1 MAEFHLTING
11 KERSITAEPDM
22 PLLWALRDLLGITGV
37 KFGCGAGYCGAC
49 TILLDGAP
57 VRSCLTQVSSVGAKK
72 VITIEGLSADRSHPL
87 QRAWIVDEVP
97 QCGYCQA
104 GQLMA
109 AAALLA
115 NNPDPSDAEI
125 DTALSGNL
133 CRCGA
138 YQRIRRA
145 IHRAARGQ

>member
-22 PLLWALRDLLGITGV
+22 PLLWALRDTLGITGV

-72 VITIEGLSADRSHPL
+72 VITIEGLSADHSHPL
-87 QRAWIVDEVP
+87 QRAWIAEDVS

-104 GQLMA
+104 GQLLA

-145 IHRAARGQ
+145 IHRAAKGQ

>member
-22 PLLWALRDLLGITGV
+22 PLLWALRDTLGITGV

-72 VITIEGLSADRSHPL
+72 VITIEGLSADHSHPL
-87 QRAWIVDEVP
+87 QRAWIAEDVS

-145 IHRAARGQ
+145 IHRAAKGQ